1 MKNIQMKTK
10 NFFDVGTSDKY
21 KLTDFF
27 FENID
32 VTDETNAF
40 DVNVIERTTVKNVV
54 INGTSR

>member
-32 VTDETNAF
+32 VTDEANAF
-40 DVNVIERTTVKNVV
+40 DAGVIERTTVKNVV